1 MLSAGVVVYL
11 LYLAYRRFV
20 TISIVSIENAN
31 TSFHCL
37 LLTIVN
43 SMCFVIKCVSY
54 AQILLTPC
62 CYKENFIFIDNQ
74 KSKVYLYI
82 WGRV

>member
-1 MLSAGVVVYL
+1 MLSAGVLVY

-31 TSFHCL
+31 TSFQCL
-37 LLTIVN
+37 LLIVVN
-43 SMCFVIKCVSY
+43 SMCFVIICVSY

-62 CYKENFIFIDNQ
+62 CYRENFIFIDNQ
-74 KSKVYLYI
+74 KSKV
-82 WGRV
+82 